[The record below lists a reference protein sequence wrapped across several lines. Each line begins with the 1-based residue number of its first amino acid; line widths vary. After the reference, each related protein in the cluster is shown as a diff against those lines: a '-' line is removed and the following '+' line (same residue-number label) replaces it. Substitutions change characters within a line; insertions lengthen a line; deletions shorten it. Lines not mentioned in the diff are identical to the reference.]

1 MSPSATSNALSEI
14 EFQLSLLRVAE
25 LNSGPS
31 RQARE
36 VERLLAL
43 DWSPELAPRT
53 EPRA

>member
-1 MSPSATSNALSEI
+1 MSPSEATNARSEI

-25 LNSGPS
+25 LNSAPS

-36 VERLLAL
+36 VEDLLARGGEL
-43 DWSPELAPRT
+43 ELAPQA